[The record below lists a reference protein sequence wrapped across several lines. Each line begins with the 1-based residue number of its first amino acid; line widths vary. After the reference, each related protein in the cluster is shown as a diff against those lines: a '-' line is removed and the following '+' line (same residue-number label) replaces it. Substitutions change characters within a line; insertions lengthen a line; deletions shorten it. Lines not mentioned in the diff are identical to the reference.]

1 MRSRCPLLLLEM
13 NNTHKVKSDARSY
26 FRVQTISTEYISVE
40 IFPMGL
46 CAYRSSMLVRESMFM
61 DPFAGSN
68 PH

>member
-1 MRSRCPLLLLEM
+1 MKSRCPLLLLEM
-13 NNTHKVKSDARSY
+13 NNAHKVKSDARSY
-26 FRVQTISTEYISVE
+26 FRVQTISTECISVE

-46 CAYRSSMLVRESMFM
+46 CAYRSSIAVRESMFM